1 MRHQNL
7 GRTVRLLRR
16 ATLRA
21 KGRHDRDQAEQE
33 LESLAYLHGRVEHVR
48 ATEEGAPATQL
59 RSRRGHA
66 RRRRAGDPS
75 L

>member
-1 MRHQNL
+1 MRHQNF

-33 LESLAYLHGRVEHVR
+33 LESLAYLHGRVEQLH
-48 ATEEGAPATQL
+48 AAGDTTPAPAF
-59 RSRRGHA
+59 RSRRGHG
-66 RRRRAGDPS
+66 RRRRAGDPAP
-75 L
+75 